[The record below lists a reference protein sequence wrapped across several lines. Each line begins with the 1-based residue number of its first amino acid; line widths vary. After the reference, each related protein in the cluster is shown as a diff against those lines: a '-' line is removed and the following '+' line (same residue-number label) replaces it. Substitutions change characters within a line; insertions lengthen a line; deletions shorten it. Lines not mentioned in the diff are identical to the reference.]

1 MEVKLLQRP
10 LSILILDT
18 LYRKKSQCSRHCL
31 MSQMS
36 QVKPELVLASQD
48 TASGSHNAN
57 REFLNIVLKQQV
69 CFHPS
74 THNHFVSSA
83 VLAERCFY
91 PFQDKTPY
99 SDIEGDKNFS
109 QFIAVQSILSVSL
122 LFPSQIMIAFGRQHS
137 VDIRAIRFLFEGQ
150 ILRGDETPTSLGAE
164 DGDEID
170 VMLSQI
176 GGILT

>member
-1 MEVKLLQRP
+1 MCNPIIFAPPSFGTARTSCSHHDQLHRLTRETASKSMEVKLLQRP
-10 LSILILDT
+10 LSILILDS

-36 QVKPELVLASQD
+36 QVKPELVFASQD
-48 TASGSHNAN
+48 TASGSQNAN

-83 VLAERCFY
+83 VLAERCFH

-99 SDIEGDKNFS
+99 SDIEGDKNVS
-109 QFIAVQSILSVSL
+109 QFNGDQSILSVSL
-122 LFPSQIMIAFGRQHS
+122 ADHDCLRSSTKCRHS
-137 VDIRAIRFLFEGQ
+137 CDT
-150 ILRGDETPTSLGAE
+150 IL
-164 DGDEID
+164 
-170 VMLSQI
+170 V
-176 GGILT
+176 